1 MTENTVTTLVVW
13 YSRSSGREERHM
25 FSIMVVV
32 TICFICMM
40 SGWVF
45 SFFAGKLKGRSHRQE
60 ATPDARAYDPF

>member
-1 MTENTVTTLVVW
+1 
-13 YSRSSGREERHM
+13 M